1 MKTRYKILILLTIG
15 LALVVASL
23 SMGTKVIATADMLR
37 ILFGF
42 GDQSGIDHTILI
54 RLRLPRILLTLV
66 IGASLAVS
74 GTVFQ
79 SVLKNPL
86 ADPYIIGVSGGAAL
100 GATAALLLAAG
111 PYAVAAAAF
120 AGSVATITVV
130 YLLSKRIRLGS
141 SGLILSGIALGFILS
156 AGVLLLYALSRSDQI
171 HRAMLWLM
179 GDLSGARYDML
190 NGLGGVSLLLVL
202 IVMAFHKHLDIIAMG
217 DRFSKNLGVTTA
229 DMRILFWTASL
240 LAALSVSLA
249 GVIGFV
255 GLIVPHM
262 MRNIFG
268 PGHLRLVPA
277 AAVGGAL
284 FLLVSDTI
292 GRSLAP
298 PYDIPVGII
307 TGFLGGVFFL
317 VHLIRRERTP

>member
-1 MKTRYKILILLTIG
+1 MKTRYKVLILIIVSLI
-15 LALVVASL
+15 LVLASL
-23 SMGTKVIATADMLR
+23 SIGVKVITPGAMID
-37 ILFGF
+37 IIF
-42 GDQSGIDHTILI
+42 GDAGTMDYAILVK
-54 RLRLPRILLTLV
+54 LRLPRILLALV

-100 GATAALLLAAG
+100 GATAGIVLNAG
-111 PYAVAAAAF
+111 PYAIAAAAF
-120 AGSVATITVV
+120 AGSMATITAV
-130 YLLSKRIRLGS
+130 YLLSKRMLLGS
-141 SGLILSGIALGFILS
+141 SALILSGIALGFILS
-156 AGVLLLYALSRSDQI
+156 AAVLLIYALSRSDQI

-179 GDLSGARYDML
+179 GDLSGARYDLL
-190 NGLGGVSLLLVL
+190 NGLGGVSLLLTL
-202 IVMAFHKHLDIIAMG
+202 AVMAFHKHLDVISMG
-217 DRFSKNLGVTTA
+217 HRFSKNLGVTDGNIRT
-229 DMRILFWTASL
+229 LFWIASL
-240 LAALSVSLA
+240 LAAISVSLA

-255 GLIVPHM
+255 GLIVPHL

-292 GRSLAP
+292 GRSLASP
-298 PYDIPVGII
+298 FEIPVGII
-307 TGFLGGVFFL
+307 TGFLGGAFFL
-317 VHLIRRERTP
+317 VHMIRREDKP